1 MMYVI
6 HSSDG
11 YIKKLL
17 IVHPDHLEGNL
28 EEGDQYLE
36 VDAQVNIE
44 DWYVTGGVITVK
56 TEFPTLTLPTNP
68 QINTTLTI
76 GNVPAG
82 TYVGWPDGEETT
94 ENDGEVSFDVSVGG
108 QYSFVLRHPRYKTQ
122 RVRIDVA

>member
-6 HSSDG
+6 YNSDG

-17 IVHPDHLEGNL
+17 IIHPDHLEYNL

-36 VDAQVNIE
+36 VDSQVDIE
-44 DWYVTGGVITVK
+44 DWYVADGEIAAK
-56 TEFPTLTLPTNP
+56 TDFPALALPTNP

-108 QYSFVLRHPRYKTQ
+108 EYPFILRHPRYKTKSIC
-122 RVRIDVA
+122 IDVA

>member
-44 DWYVTGGVITVK
+44 DWYVTGGVITAK

-76 GNVPAG
+76 GNVPPG

-108 QYSFVLRHPRYKTQ
+108 QYPFVLRHPRYKTQ